1 MPSWSGLTH
10 FSWRR
15 ILYALYPFS
24 SCFRSTGSTDEPQE
38 ISDLRIVLLGKNSS
52 EISRAG
58 NSILNRDA
66 FDAEAPPPSI
76 EQHSERARGNVEGR
90 YITLINTPHLFDPDL
105 SVYQIT
111 VRIKECMSLCS
122 PGPHGVVLVLQPDD
136 FTEKDNI
143 RMDHILSS
151 LSEEAHKYTLVL
163 TTQNKDTG
171 ASAGPVQENI
181 IQKVITKYRNRH
193 LELSNCC
200 HASFVEMIERI
211 VEENRGSLNCQEFE
225 EAPIFLEPKRSER
238 KTEVEHYYHR
248 EGLRQEEAELQ
259 EYDLTELEEHEETT
273 QLHSN
278 GYDQTEQLWFEDDLP
293 KQKKS
298 RTLLSKHF
306 SASKPRL
313 NIVLLGSEHKAKTSI
328 SKLLLGKKF
337 STPHQRVKQKSS
349 SLCVKK
355 EREVCGCLV
364 TLVEMPALY
373 NTQFSEEE
381 VMQKAF
387 HCVSVCDPGVHAFLI
402 VISEDRLTD
411 EDKGEI
417 EMIQRIFSSRLNKN
431 TIVLISQQPQSK
443 ELDDDV
449 KTVIKAFG
457 GQFKFVDSET
467 DATQLIKCLK
477 VLHKESRGSL
487 YTMDMYVEAQVET
500 QLKYKREIE
509 NLRHKIS
516 DFTL

>member
-1 MPSWSGLTH
+1 MPSWFGLTH

-15 ILYALYPFS
+15 ILYALCPFS

-58 NSILNRDA
+58 NSILNRNA

-136 FTEKDNI
+136 FTEKDNS
-143 RMDHILSS
+143 RMDHILSC

-163 TTQNKDTG
+163 TTQNKETG
-171 ASAGPVQENI
+171 ASAGPVEENI

-225 EAPIFLEPKRSER
+225 EAPLSLEPKRSEQ

-248 EGLRQEEAELQ
+248 EGLRQEEAEELQ

-298 RTLLSKHF
+298 RTLWSKHF
-306 SASKPRL
+306 SGHPQLVFLTFIYSTSLVLDL
-313 NIVLLGSEHKAKTSI
+313 N
-328 SKLLLGKKF
+328 
-337 STPHQRVKQKSS
+337 Q
-349 SLCVKK
+349 
-355 EREVCGCLV
+355 
-364 TLVEMPALY
+364 
-373 NTQFSEEE
+373 
-381 VMQKAF
+381 
-387 HCVSVCDPGVHAFLI
+387 D
-402 VISEDRLTD
+402 
-411 EDKGEI
+411 
-417 EMIQRIFSSRLNKN
+417 
-431 TIVLISQQPQSK
+431 
-443 ELDDDV
+443 
-449 KTVIKAFG
+449 
-457 GQFKFVDSET
+457 
-467 DATQLIKCLK
+467 
-477 VLHKESRGSL
+477 
-487 YTMDMYVEAQVET
+487 
-500 QLKYKREIE
+500 
-509 NLRHKIS
+509 
-516 DFTL
+516 